1 MRKELFLPI
10 FIHNLLHIRVS
21 LLHVLTKDARHPY
34 GIQHVELQHQLDALE
49 RSVVEEIKEE
59 NARIIN
65 QDIHFQILLKAIVVE
80 LFSRMFVREV
90 FIYRPYLNAI
100 LLNELRTHLFEFLLL
115 IGNDNQVVALTGELT
130 CIHEPD
136 TRRGSGYK
144 C

>member
-1 MRKELFLPI
+1 MRKELFLPV
-10 FIHNLLHIRVS
+10 FINHLLHIRIP
-21 LLHVLTKDARHPY
+21 LLHILAKQARHSY
-34 GIQHVELQHQLDALE
+34 GIQHVELQHQFDALE

-80 LFSRMFVREV
+80 LFCSMFVREI
-90 FIYRPYLNAI
+90 FIYRPHPNAI
-100 LLNELRTHLFEFLLL
+100 LLNELRAHLFEFLLL
-115 IGNDNQVVALTGELT
+115 IGNDNQVVALTGKLT